1 MAKSQKNHDPFAE
14 NDSEPKKKTKAGVYD
29 KGTPEYSAKHNIHNP
44 ELLSLVE
51 RMERLKED
59 LQAVNDDI
67 KELATEVKNR
77 GFDVPIFKE
86 VLKYR
91 KDSKAYEEK
100 IALVGTYVEGIGE
113 NFEIPGFYEQTLA
126 QKADDEIKRNAKE
139 IHDSFKGITAA
150 GDVTITAGD
159 KSATLKK
166 EDFHQTDDEVF
177 S

>member
-1 MAKSQKNHDPFAE
+1 MMIIDFCRVPRTMRECLDEGFTSHQVYNAVRKNQ
-14 NDSEPKKKTKAGVYD
+14 
-29 KGTPEYSAKHNIHNP
+29 
-44 ELLSLVE
+44 LSN
-51 RMERLKED
+51 
-59 LQAVNDDI
+59 VN
-67 KELATEVKNR
+67 
-77 GFDVPIFKE
+77 
-86 VLKYR
+86 R

-113 NFEIPGFYEQTLA
+113 NFEIPGFYEQSLA

>member
-29 KGTPEYSAKHNIHNP
+29 KGTPEYAAKHNIHNP
-44 ELLSLVE
+44 ELLSFVQ

-113 NFEIPGFYEQTLA
+113 NFEIPGFYEQSLDK
-126 QKADDEIKRNAKE
+126 QADRDIKV
-139 IHDSFKGITAA
+139 IHDSLKDITAA